1 MILQNGDRY
10 IFRSYVTI
18 GFMFFFMAYL
28 LFVSGIS
35 DDNRIQTESSFSTSI
50 ISQEDILTL
59 VCRWL

>member
-1 MILQNGDRY
+1 
-10 IFRSYVTI
+10 
-18 GFMFFFMAYL
+18 MAYL